1 MNYKAEVFRTRKQH
15 SQHFKQ
21 HQLIHYTRNLT
32 MDSSFNVT
40 DSSDW
45 LETPLSYLAPVEQAL
60 RCQVCKDFFDTPMIT
75 SCSHT
80 FCSLCI
86 RRCLTNDGRC
96 PVCRAN
102 DQEMKLRSN
111 AIIQELVDVFQTA
124 RPVVLQLGQ
133 EVKATRDGLVQRAKK
148 RKLEDTDI
156 EDDEKVDKPYNG
168 RRKTRS
174 QQQSNPSVVEPSMDQ
189 AMRDEEDSDFQP
201 GGLIRLSLES
211 VTDLRYRR
219 WLSCM
224 SDL

>member
-1 MNYKAEVFRTRKQH
+1 
-15 SQHFKQ
+15 
-21 HQLIHYTRNLT
+21 

-40 DSSDW
+40 DPSDW
-45 LETPLSYLAPVEQAL
+45 IETPLSHLAPVEQAL

-96 PVCRAN
+96 PVCRTN

-111 AIIQELVDVFQTA
+111 AIIQELVDLFQTA

-133 EVKATRDGLVQRAKK
+133 EVKATRDGLVRRAKK
-148 RKLEDTDI
+148 RKLDDTDI
-156 EDDEKVDKPYNG
+156 EDDGKVDKPYNG

-174 QQQSNPSVVEPSMDQ
+174 QQQSNPSVVELSTDQ
-189 AMRDEEDSDFQP
+189 AMRDEQDSDFQP
-201 GGLIRLSLES
+201 GGFI
-211 VTDLRYRR
+211 
-219 WLSCM
+219 W
-224 SDL
+224 

>member
-1 MNYKAEVFRTRKQH
+1 MQSRRERRDEGGSFPRREAALLHCKQRELV
-15 SQHFKQ
+15 SYS
-21 HQLIHYTRNLT
+21 IHLP
-32 MDSSFNVT
+32 MDSAFNVADPT
-40 DSSDW
+40 DW
-45 LETPLSYLAPVEQAL
+45 LETPLSDLAPVEQAL

-96 PVCRAN
+96 PVCRAS

-133 EVKATRDGLVQRAKK
+133 ELKANRDGLVQVTKK

-174 QQQSNPSVVEPSMDQ
+174 RQQSNPSVVELSMDQ
-189 AMRDEEDSDFQP
+189 AMRDDRDSDFQP
-201 GGLIRLSLES
+201 GGFILLAFKTGTHL
-211 VTDLRYRR
+211 
-219 WLSCM
+219 
-224 SDL
+224 

>member
-1 MNYKAEVFRTRKQH
+1 MR
-15 SQHFKQ
+15 
-21 HQLIHYTRNLT
+21 YTKDPT
-32 MDSSFNVT
+32 MDSSFNVA
-40 DSSDW
+40 DPSDW

-124 RPVVLQLGQ
+124 RPIVLQLGQ
-133 EVKATRDGLVQRAKK
+133 EVKATRNGLVQRAKK
-148 RKLEDTDI
+148 RKLEDTDM
-156 EDDEKVDKPYNG
+156 EDDEKVDKPENG

-174 QQQSNPSVVEPSMDQ
+174 RQQGNPTVVEASMDQ
-189 AMRDEEDSDFQP
+189 AMRDEEDSDFQLC
-201 GGLIRLSLES
+201 GF
-211 VTDLRYRR
+211 TQ
-219 WLSCM
+219 
-224 SDL
+224 

>member
-1 MNYKAEVFRTRKQH
+1 
-15 SQHFKQ
+15 
-21 HQLIHYTRNLT
+21 
-32 MDSSFNVT
+32 MDSSFNVA
-40 DSSDW
+40 DPSDW

-124 RPVVLQLGQ
+124 RPMVLQLGQ
-133 EVKATRDGLVQRAKK
+133 EVRATRDGLVQRAKK
-148 RKLEDTDI
+148 RKFEDTDI
-156 EDDEKVDKPYNG
+156 EDDEEVDKPYNG
-168 RRKTRS
+168 RRKKRS
-174 QQQSNPSVVEPSMDQ
+174 RQQSNPSVAELSMDQ
-189 AMRDEEDSDFQP
+189 ALRDERDSDLQP
-201 GGLIRLSLES
+201 GGSIRLSLES

-224 SDL
+224 SDLWSANEGGSGLHTLGHTQQARSWRASSGRRI

>member
-1 MNYKAEVFRTRKQH
+1 
-15 SQHFKQ
+15 
-21 HQLIHYTRNLT
+21 

-86 RRCLTNDGRC
+86 RRCLTTDGRC

-174 QQQSNPSVVEPSMDQ
+174 QQQSNPSIVEPSMDQ
-189 AMRDEEDSDFQP
+189 AMSDEKDSDFQP

-211 VTDLRYRR
+211 VTDLRCRR
-219 WLSCM
+219 WLGCM

>member
-1 MNYKAEVFRTRKQH
+1 
-15 SQHFKQ
+15 
-21 HQLIHYTRNLT
+21 
-32 MDSSFNVT
+32 
-40 DSSDW
+40 
-45 LETPLSYLAPVEQAL
+45 
-60 RCQVCKDFFDTPMIT
+60 
-75 SCSHT
+75 
-80 FCSLCI
+80 
-86 RRCLTNDGRC
+86 
-96 PVCRAN
+96 
-102 DQEMKLRSN
+102 MKLRSN

-174 QQQSNPSVVEPSMDQ
+174 QQQSNPSIVEPSMDQ
-189 AMRDEEDSDFQP
+189 AMSDEKDSDFQP

-211 VTDLRYRR
+211 VTDLRCRR
-219 WLSCM
+219 WLGCM

>member
-1 MNYKAEVFRTRKQH
+1 
-15 SQHFKQ
+15 
-21 HQLIHYTRNLT
+21 
-32 MDSSFNVT
+32 MDSAFNVA
-40 DSSDW
+40 DPADW
-45 LETPLSYLAPVEQAL
+45 LETPFSSLAPVEQAL

-96 PVCRAN
+96 PVCRAS

-133 EVKATRDGLVQRAKK
+133 ELKATRDRLVQGTKK

-156 EDDEKVDKPYNG
+156 EDDERVDKPHNG

-174 QQQSNPSVVEPSMDQ
+174 RQQSSPSVVERSIDQ
-189 AMRDEEDSDFQP
+189 AMRDENDSDFQP
-201 GGLIRLSLES
+201 GRFIQ
-211 VTDLRYRR
+211 
-219 WLSCM
+219 
-224 SDL
+224 